1 MPNAGFG
8 QCKLT
13 GTRGK
18 YVKSHIIPEALT
30 ETLWKGNPLTQVG
43 RHGKRIKRWTTWYDR
58 KLVTVEG
65 EAILATHD
73 DWAINLFRQKELIW
87 SSWGAMEQ
95 LDLPDHS
102 LGPGRR
108 GLRKLDGV
116 DCERL
121 RLFFLSL
128 LWRAAATTCSNST

>member
-116 DCERL
+116 HCERL